1 MKNKKNLTILTII
14 IIFLLIFGVIIG
26 SKNKKESSLILNKN
40 QSEKNVP
47 IFFYGNTCPHC
58 KNVEEWMKKNNIESK
73 IKIIKKEV
81 YNNQKNSQEL
91 VKTAEKCGI
100 VTDSIGVPFLYTD
113 EGKCLI
119 GTPDIINY
127 LKNKAGLSEK
137 EVKE

>member
-1 MKNKKNLTILTII
+1 MKSTKIVTITTVLIIVGLLT
-14 IIFLLIFGVIIG
+14 FVVIG
-26 SKNKKESSLILNKN
+26 SKNKKEDYQNLNKN
-40 QSEKNVP
+40 QNEENIP

-58 KNVEEWMKKNNIESK
+58 KNVEEWMEKNNIESK

-81 YNNQKNSQEL
+81 YDNQKNSQEL

-100 VTDSIGVPFLYTD
+100 ATDSIGVPFLYTD

-119 GTPDIINY
+119 GTPDVINY

>member
-1 MKNKKNLTILTII
+1 MKSTKIFTITTVLIIVGLLT
-14 IIFLLIFGVIIG
+14 FVVIG
-26 SKNKKESSLILNKN
+26 SKNKKESSLILNKD

-58 KNVEEWMKKNNIESK
+58 ANVEDWMKKNNIESK